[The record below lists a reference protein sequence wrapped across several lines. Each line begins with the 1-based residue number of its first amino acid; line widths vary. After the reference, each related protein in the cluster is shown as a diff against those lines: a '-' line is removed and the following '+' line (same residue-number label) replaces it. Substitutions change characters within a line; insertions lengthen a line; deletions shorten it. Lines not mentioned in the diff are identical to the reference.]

1 VEISEGMSGDIRG
14 DEWRYLKGSVETS
27 EGMGGNI

>member
-14 DEWRYLKGSVETS
+14 DQWKYRRGCVEIS
-27 EGMGGNI
+27 EGMSGDI